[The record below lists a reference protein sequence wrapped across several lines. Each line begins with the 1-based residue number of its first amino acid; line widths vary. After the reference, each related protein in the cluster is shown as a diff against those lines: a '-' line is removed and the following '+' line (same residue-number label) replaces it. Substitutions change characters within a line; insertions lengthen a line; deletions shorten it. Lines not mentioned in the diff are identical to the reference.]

1 MSSMKDYYSTLGI
14 SKQASQDEIK
24 KAYRKKALE
33 FHPDRNPDNP
43 KAEEQFKKISE
54 AYEVLSDEGRRR
66 IYDQYGEEGLK
77 GAGAGGGFPGGG
89 GFSSMDEALR
99 TFMGAFGGG
108 GGGRGESIFDFFG
121 GGGGFDGGEEP
132 GSSRGASKK
141 ATVRV
146 SFEEAAKGTEK
157 EIAIQNY
164 CACDACSGSGA
175 RSKNGIKTCS
185 TCQGKGQ
192 VYQNRGFFSMSSI
205 CPHCQGAG
213 RIIVDPCKSCNG
225 AGRVKE
231 KQRIKIRIPAGVDN
245 GMRLK
250 MSGYGDAG
258 IGGAESG
265 DLFVYI
271 EVEEHETFR
280 REGDDVY
287 LDLPITFSE
296 AALGCK
302 KEVPTP
308 LGELVRIQITE
319 GTQNG
324 KLLRVSGKGFPNVHG
339 QGQGDLL
346 IRITVEIPVKLSEK
360 QKAIIRSLE
369 ELESPSN
376 HPRKK
381 GFLEKLKV
389 FFSES

>member
-1 MSSMKDYYSTLGI
+1 
-14 SKQASQDEIK
+14 
-24 KAYRKKALE
+24 
-33 FHPDRNPDNP
+33 
-43 KAEEQFKKISE
+43 
-54 AYEVLSDEGRRR
+54 
-66 IYDQYGEEGLK
+66 
-77 GAGAGGGFPGGG
+77 
-89 GFSSMDEALR
+89 
-99 TFMGAFGGG
+99 
-108 GGGRGESIFDFFG
+108 
-121 GGGGFDGGEEP
+121 
-132 GSSRGASKK
+132 
-141 ATVRV
+141 
-146 SFEEAAKGTEK
+146 
-157 EIAIQNY
+157 
-164 CACDACSGSGA
+164 
-175 RSKNGIKTCS
+175 
-185 TCQGKGQ
+185 
-192 VYQNRGFFSMSSI
+192 MSSI

>member
-1 MSSMKDYYSTLGI
+1 MSPMKDYYSTLGI
-14 SKQASQDEIK
+14 SKEASQDEIK

-108 GGGRGESIFDFFG
+108 AGGGRGESIFDFF

-164 CACDACSGSGA
+164 CACDACNGSGA

-213 RIIVDPCKSCNG
+213 RVIVDPCKSCNG

-308 LGELVRIQITE
+308 LGELVRIQIAE

-381 GFLEKLKV
+381 GFLEKIKV